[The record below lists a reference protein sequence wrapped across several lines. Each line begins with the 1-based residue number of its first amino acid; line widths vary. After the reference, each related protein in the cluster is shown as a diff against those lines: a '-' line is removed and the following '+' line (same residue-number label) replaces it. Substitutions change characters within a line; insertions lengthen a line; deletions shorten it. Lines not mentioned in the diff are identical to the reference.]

1 MPHADIV
8 FVVWL
13 AAKCRLLSMLEC
25 LVLPEGLNYAFT
37 FSLFKPPLPANET
50 LSSLKELSRL
60 SSRTIDTSFL
70 QPRQSFARLY
80 FTCGAPR

>member
-1 MPHADIV
+1 MLRADTA

-50 LSSLKELSRL
+50 LSSQKDL
-60 SSRTIDTSFL
+60 SSLNVRTIDTSLF
-70 QPRQSFARLY
+70 
-80 FTCGAPR
+80 